1 MINVVPFFFTKF
13 PSFLRETWDELLVQ
27 SFPPTF
33 QYEFEWVS
41 AWTEYMRKDW
51 KPFLLVVKEDEKIIG
66 IFPLMYRN
74 EKRRNLLP
82 FRRVKFLAAD
92 QTDFSLILAEE
103 KKVEKVV
110 NKSMEWLFSNNLRWE
125 LLVLDDLV
133 DGNPAVNSIQEWLH
147 RSKHSFKYEVHM
159 GKYFFIDL
167 ARPWEEVIQGSS
179 RNFIRRDVNWAR
191 NRISRFGYWEVVAD
205 SDLSTEEIVLRA
217 SLIHT
222 KRQSELGR
230 TSLYSD
236 ELTKQYIHSV
246 IEKAKSLKKIRTYW
260 LRFENKDIA
269 YIIGFEQEDSFYVWN
284 IAFDPD
290 FARFSPSKLLLFESI
305 KDCHNRRLKEF
316 NFMRG
321 EGEYKSKW
329 TKSFRGNFRF
339 TIKNTCH
346 LYGKIISILDD
357 YLKLTSRKVRYLT
370 LH

>member
-1 MINVVPFFFTKF
+1 MINVVPIFFTKF
-13 PSFLRETWDELLVQ
+13 PSFLSETWNGLLAQ

-41 AWTEYMRKDW
+41 ARTEYMRKDW

-66 IFPLMYRN
+66 MFPLMYRN
-74 EKRRNLLP
+74 EMRRNLLP

-103 KKVEKVV
+103 KKIEKVV
-110 NKSMEWLFSNNLRWE
+110 NKSMDWLFSNKLRWE

-133 DGNPAVNSIQEWLH
+133 DGNPAVSSIREWLN
-147 RSKHSFKYEVHM
+147 RNKHSFEYEVHM
-159 GKYFFIDL
+159 GKYFYIDL

-179 RNFIRRDVNWAR
+179 KKFIRRNVNWAR
-191 NRISRFGYWEVVAD
+191 NRISRSGYWEVVSD
-205 SDLSTEEIVLRA
+205 SDLSAEEITLRA

-230 TSLYSD
+230 TSLYLD
-236 ELTKQYIHSV
+236 ELTKKYIQSV
-246 IEKAKSLKKIRTYW
+246 IEKARSSKKMRTYW
-260 LRFENKDIA
+260 LRFKNKDIA
-269 YIIGFEQEDSFYVWN
+269 YLIGFEQEDSFYAWN

-290 FARFSPSKLLLFESI
+290 FACFSPSKLLFFEVI
-305 KDCHNRRLKEF
+305 RDCHNRGLKEF

-329 TKSFRGNFRF
+329 TRGFRGNFRF
-339 TIKNTCH
+339 KIKNTGH
-346 LYGKIISILDD
+346 LYGKIISKLDD
-357 YLKLTSRKVRYLT
+357 YLSLTSRKIRYLT
-370 LH
+370 LR